1 MIKKIIIAA
10 LVAITFGCSERPEIT
25 IDAIA
30 ENYVEVVLATGN
42 YDPVYVD
49 AYYGPESIKTK
60 VDEQQWT
67 LEEIS
72 IRAGELT
79 DKINAIAAKDDE
91 EKIRLHYLKTQLR
104 AVMFHIEHLINKN
117 SGQPYE
123 RNFDNE
129 TKALYDTIIPK
140 RELAEFDA
148 ILAELDAIVPGEG
161 DLVERVTAFTELLEI
176 PPEKVDAVFTAA
188 MDECRKRTLQ
198 FVSLPED
205 ENFVVEYVNDQP
217 WSGYNWYQGN
227 AFSLIQVNMDF
238 PISISRAVDLGCHE
252 GYPGHHT
259 YNALLETELAHKK
272 GYIEL
277 TVYPLFSP
285 QSLIAE
291 GSANYGIE
299 MAFPG
304 EEKAAFEQEILYPM
318 AGLDAANQEIY
329 NQIVELR
336 RDLTFARNEIARQY
350 IEGDIS
356 REEAIVLQSKFGLE
370 KLDKAEQRIAFV
382 DKYGAY
388 VINYNW
394 GKQLVREFIEQGNP
408 SHEERW
414 QRFETLL
421 SSPRLP
427 SSIDW

>member
-10 LVAITFGCSERPEIT
+10 LVAITVGCSERPEIT
-25 IDAIA
+25 IDVIA